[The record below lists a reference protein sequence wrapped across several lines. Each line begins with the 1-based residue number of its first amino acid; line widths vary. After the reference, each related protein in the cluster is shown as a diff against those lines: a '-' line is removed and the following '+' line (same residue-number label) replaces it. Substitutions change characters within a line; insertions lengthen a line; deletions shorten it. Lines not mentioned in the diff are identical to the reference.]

1 MFFCQK
7 TLSQISNRVLKTAIE
22 REKMFFNL
30 DNSGNVETSEDT

>member
-22 REKMFFNL
+22 REMFFNL
-30 DNSGNVETSEDT
+30 DNSANVETSEDT

>member
-22 REKMFFNL
+22 REMFFNL